1 MTTRL
6 TVLPFLNLLR
16 RGVTIDVHAEA
27 GDERFLYVTSTEIL
41 DSRPD
46 GEGGVVLTLHATT
59 EDGRLNLPEAVI
71 ATAQEGLDGW
81 KIRHGGLVFR
91 FGLAE
96 AADASSCEPGGS
108 VAEPLEEWE
117 AHTEA
122 VREREERRDANLRE
136 QTGR

>member
-16 RGVTIDVHAEA
+16 RRITIDVHAEA

-41 DSRPD
+41 DSDPD
-46 GEGGVVLTLHATT
+46 DEGGVVLTLDATI

-81 KIRHGGLVFR
+81 EIRHGGLVFR
-91 FGLAE
+91 FGL
-96 AADASSCEPGGS
+96 
-108 VAEPLEEWE
+108 V
-117 AHTEA
+117 
-122 VREREERRDANLRE
+122 EREPAFGPDGLFTHNPELFEEHREWSERRDVIREAKLRE
-136 QTGR
+136 QKGQ